1 MASFNFKLADGNS
14 LPGVG
19 LGVFM
24 MEGPDCVSAVLAA
37 LAAGYRHI
45 DTAQSYNNEA
55 AVGEGLKA
63 SGVPRESV
71 YITTKL
77 WPGNPNIPTST
88 RMTRQEL
95 QMCFYNVSHRNPNRI
110 LCHQN

>member
-77 WPGNPNIPTST
+77 WPGNPAWGMPLPRPS
-88 RMTRQEL
+88 RYLAPLSYEL
-95 QMCFYNVSHRNPNRI
+95 PSSSRSIAVE
-110 LCHQN
+110 